1 MFFLSCSSFFIVFP
15 LLFIMFPC
23 FFCYVD
29 LASCCF
35 KKSSVV
41 FCTGMHEIDKIEYS
55 RGHSHIGTCW
65 IQNCWQSPSR
75 ICLTSFHSSTLLLHN
90 FISSF
95 KVFCTGMHEID
106 KIEYSRGCSV
116 SFCEYSILI
125 FYLVVFFSSGR
136 PMVIFSL
143 ACLVVKNILSFRRS
157 VYFFTVATICIF
169 AETMSPFFFNFRR
182 DHVANVCLIILGIH
196 RRNIIIFLDVQHAGH
211 TLWILVKTPFGN
223 IGCSTSFSRSTTRG
237 SLVNLTI

>member
-1 MFFLSCSSFFIVFP
+1 MFLFFFHSCSSLFIVFSSIFNRVS
-15 LLFIMFPC
+15 LFFWH
-23 FFCYVD
+23 VD

-41 FCTGMHEIDKIEYS
+41 SCTGMHEIDKIEYS
-55 RGHSHIGTCW
+55 RGCSHIGTCW
-65 IQNCWQSPSR
+65 IQNCWKSPSR

-157 VYFFTVATICIF
+157 V
-169 AETMSPFFFNFRR
+169 
-182 DHVANVCLIILGIH
+182 
-196 RRNIIIFLDVQHAGH
+196 
-211 TLWILVKTPFGN
+211 
-223 IGCSTSFSRSTTRG
+223 
-237 SLVNLTI
+237 

>member
-1 MFFLSCSSFFIVFP
+1 MFPCFFFTLFHHLFLFLFSLVHHCSLFFP
-15 LLFIMFPC
+15 LCLIMFPC
-23 FFCYVD
+23 FFWHVD

-55 RGHSHIGTCW
+55 RGCSHIGTCW
-65 IQNCWQSPSR
+65 IQNCWKSPSR

-143 ACLVVKNILSFRRS
+143 ACLVVKNILSFRWS
-157 VYFFTVATICIF
+157 VYAFKAHLPI
-169 AETMSPFFFNFRR
+169 
-182 DHVANVCLIILGIH
+182 
-196 RRNIIIFLDVQHAGH
+196 
-211 TLWILVKTPFGN
+211 
-223 IGCSTSFSRSTTRG
+223 
-237 SLVNLTI
+237 

>member
-1 MFFLSCSSFFIVFP
+1 MFHCFFSLFFIIFSCFFLSCSSLFIVFSSLFHHVSLFFLACWLGV
-15 LLFIMFPC
+15 LL
-23 FFCYVD
+23 
-29 LASCCF
+29 LE
-35 KKSSVV
+35 KSSVV

-55 RGHSHIGTCW
+55 RGCSHIGTCW
-65 IQNCWQSPSR
+65 IQNCWKSPSR

-116 SFCEYSILI
+116 NFCEYSILI

-157 VYFFTVATICIF
+157 
-169 AETMSPFFFNFRR
+169 
-182 DHVANVCLIILGIH
+182 L
-196 RRNIIIFLDVQHAGH
+196 
-211 TLWILVKTPFGN
+211 
-223 IGCSTSFSRSTTRG
+223 
-237 SLVNLTI
+237 

>member
-1 MFFLSCSSFFIVFP
+1 MFDCFFHFFSSCFLVFFSLVHHFSLFFFTLFHHLFLFFS
-15 LLFIMFPC
+15 LLFIIVHC
-23 FFCYVD
+23 FFLYLSLCFLVFFWHVD

-75 ICLTSFHSSTLLLHN
+75 ICLTSFHNSTLLLHN

-125 FYLVVFFSSGR
+125 FCLVVFFSSGR

-157 VYFFTVATICIF
+157 V
-169 AETMSPFFFNFRR
+169 
-182 DHVANVCLIILGIH
+182 
-196 RRNIIIFLDVQHAGH
+196 
-211 TLWILVKTPFGN
+211 
-223 IGCSTSFSRSTTRG
+223 
-237 SLVNLTI
+237 